1 MAKRTLEDFY
11 KESKRIREE
20 VLQQAELLKGNPLR
34 FVITNEI
41 TMRVEITKTDLKT
54 IVSKNV
60 GDDKFN
66 AIKNAL
72 AKDIPGYLK
81 KATYL
86 GWRPIA
92 EGKHFESAY
101 FAYFSRELGCRTI
114 LCMRRMADGDI
125 YKPYAI
131 INNFFYVSF
140 TNGALTLWQHF
151 LFLLQRYELILK
163 VPNFLSSFCILSF
176 VTIVTKRA
184 KICSLPRKKYFPL
197 GGAN

>member
-1 MAKRTLEDFY
+1 MKDRTQEEYFA
-11 KESKRIREE
+11 ESRRIRRE
-20 VLQQAELLKGNPLR
+20 VLQLAEQLKSNPMR
-34 FVITNEI
+34 FTITNEI

-60 GDDKFN
+60 RDNKFN

-72 AKDIPGYLK
+72 AKDIPGYLV

-86 GWRPIA
+86 GWRPVA
-92 EGKHFESAY
+92 EGKHIESAY

-131 INNFFYVSF
+131 IDEHTFEA
-140 TNGALTLWQHF
+140 GKEGL
-151 LFLLQRYELILK
+151 
-163 VPNFLSSFCILSF
+163 
-176 VTIVTKRA
+176 
-184 KICSLPRKKYFPL
+184 RK
-197 GGAN
+197 